1 MTELISLKA
10 KILIKM
16 AYHVSVL
23 SVIHYWDIF
32 GINICNGCHDITQ
45 KSTSESYFV
54 GWNDYRIYFKRM
66 TKTEAVS
73 RMENV
78 DLSEQLW
85 LWKNYYYE
93 YLTSILLILLW
104 NKN

>member
-16 AYHVSVL
+16 ASHVSVL
-23 SVIHYWDIF
+23 SVIHYWNIF
-32 GINICNGCHDITQ
+32 GIKVCNGCHDITQ
-45 KSTSESYFV
+45 ISMSMSCFV
-54 GWNDYRIYFKRM
+54 GWNDYRIHFKRM
-66 TKTEAVS
+66 TKIEVVN
-73 RMENV
+73 RMKNV

-93 YLTSILLILLW
+93 YLTNILLMLLW